1 MRTAARG
8 ADALLSEISSTKTSS
23 MIPSLSSARAGG
35 AASTAATVAASG
47 GFVTAPLAAPLGF
60 ENFRRSRSL
69 ARRSSS
75 VAGVVT
81 AASGARFGGGVAAS
95 GAGESVNASVRRVAP
110 DTVARRGG
118 SAVHAVMLGVV
129 VRVGVMPVGAMLARR
144 QLGTAGRGAQPMRRA
159 SSGVISLRPGTPS
172 TETRSACGLESCT
185 QNSSPSAAHTCDLA
199 SSASTTPFL
208 PCQR

>member
-1 MRTAARG
+1 MEGREVRDDGARRH
-8 ADALLSEISSTKTSS
+8 EEQ
-23 MIPSLSSARAGG
+23 RAGG
-35 AASTAATVAASG
+35 GGGLRRGTRDACAAAR
-47 GFVTAPLAAPLGF
+47 APLP
-60 ENFRRSRSL
+60 
-69 ARRSSS
+69 
-75 VAGVVT
+75 
-81 AASGARFGGGVAAS
+81 

>member
-1 MRTAARG
+1 ML
-8 ADALLSEISSTKTSS
+8 DEL
-23 MIPSLSSARAGG
+23 ARAMPQGGLELAEPACWG
-35 AASTAATVAASG
+35 AAASNAVVARA
-47 GFVTAPLAAPLGF
+47 
-60 ENFRRSRSL
+60 
-69 ARRSSS
+69 
-75 VAGVVT
+75 
-81 AASGARFGGGVAAS
+81 
-95 GAGESVNASVRRVAP
+95 VNASVRRVAP

-129 VRVGVMPVGAMLARR
+129 TKLGVMPVGAMLARR